1 MSKELKINKQN
12 ELIRGYDFLS
22 LNGKKCLN
30 SIYYLLQKNYPQYPE
45 LLKSNYINIR
55 LNNLRDIMNLSTNYD
70 YIERIKEGMEE
81 LQTQIVKLKN
91 FKNPLDNKIY
101 DYYSFTFLDNVGF
114 RKTDKEWIITIK
126 LNDITKYLITKNENY
141 TRLELLHNLNTL
153 RTKYSMKLYEYLMS
167 FKSYRYIDI
176 SKDYLILLLNLNP
189 KSKYRYFS
197 QLKELLERQIKE
209 ITNKTDF
216 KELKLLPYKDKN
228 SFRFIIN
235 PKSKKTITQE
245 KINKSIKEFIK
256 KF

>member
-1 MSKELKINKQN
+1 
-12 ELIRGYDFLS
+12 
-22 LNGKKCLN
+22 
-30 SIYYLLQKNYPQYPE
+30 
-45 LLKSNYINIR
+45 
-55 LNNLRDIMNLSTNYD
+55 
-70 YIERIKEGMEE
+70 
-81 LQTQIVKLKN
+81 
-91 FKNPLDNKIY
+91 
-101 DYYSFTFLDNVGF
+101 
-114 RKTDKEWIITIK
+114 
-126 LNDITKYLITKNENY
+126 
-141 TRLELLHNLNTL
+141 
-153 RTKYSMKLYEYLMS
+153 MS
-167 FKSYRYIDI
+167 FRDYRYIDI

-209 ITNKTDF
+209 IINKTDF